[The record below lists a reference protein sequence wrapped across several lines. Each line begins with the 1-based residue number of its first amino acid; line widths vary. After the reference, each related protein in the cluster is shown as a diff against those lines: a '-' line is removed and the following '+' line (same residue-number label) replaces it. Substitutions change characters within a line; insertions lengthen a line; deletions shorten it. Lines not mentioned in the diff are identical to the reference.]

1 MNRHTRSVAVRCASG
16 ALLAMLGAA
25 TAIPLAAQQAGAGSF
40 LIAPTR
46 LVFSGRTRTAELT
59 LSNTGAV
66 SQTYRIGMTFYTMA
80 ENGDLREV
88 ASPSDADHT
97 AQNLIRY
104 SPRQVTLEPGTSQTV
119 RVAVRKP
126 ADLAPGEYRSHLVFT
141 PVQTTAST
149 GPSAPDTLGV
159 SLQLHVGV
167 SIAVIVRHGDTSATA
182 ALDMPVVEPVHSD
195 APPSLAVTLRRS
207 GNQSLYGSVRAT
219 FQPTGGRPIEVGAVK
234 GIGVY
239 VPNSL
244 RRLSLPLTMPP
255 GITLTSGRLDV
266 RYVDD
271 EKSDRVLAAAALALP

>member
-1 MNRHTRSVAVRCASG
+1 MAVRCASG

-66 SQTYRIGMTFYTMA
+66 AQTYRIGMTFYTMGD
-80 ENGDLREV
+80 NGDLREV
-88 ASPSDADHT
+88 PSPSTDDRT
-97 AQNLIRY
+97 AQSLIRY

-126 ADLAPGEYRSHLVFT
+126 ADLPPGEYRSHLVFT
-141 PVQTTAST
+141 PVQTMPAT
-149 GPSAPDTLGV
+149 GRSAPDALGV

-182 ALDMPVVEPVHSD
+182 ALDPPIFEPARSD
-195 APPSLAVTLRRS
+195 TPPSLAVTLRRS

-219 FQPTGGRPIEVGAVK
+219 FQPTGGRQIEVGAVR

-244 RRLSLPLTMPP
+244 RHLSLPLKMPP
-255 GITLTSGRLDV
+255 GIALTAGRLDV

-271 EKSDRVLAAAALALP
+271 EKGDRVLAAAGLALP